1 MVHAL
6 REARRVLVHDGALID
21 TRPVTVPTVI
31 EVSVRDRWV
40 AAFELDGSPGLA
52 DDEAVRRAIESV
64 VCSGDLVLEVQASF
78 VSMLYWDS
86 AAELYAQ
93 AKEIGFRRF
102 VAPSDDDLAKVEELM
117 REGGGE
123 ARIRL
128 QDQMIVER
136 YRRTERP
143 RRAG

>member
-1 MVHAL
+1 M
-6 REARRVLVHDGALID
+6 LVHDGALID

-64 VCSGDLVLEVQASF
+64 VSSGDLVLEAQASF

>member
-52 DDEAVRRAIESV
+52 DDKAVQRALESV
-64 VCSGDLVLEVQASF
+64 VRSGELVLDAQASF
-78 VSMLYWDS
+78 ASMLYWNS
-86 AAELYAQ
+86 AAELCAHV
-93 AKEIGFRRF
+93 KEIGFRRF
-102 VAPSDDDLAKVEELM
+102 VNPTDDDLAKVEELM
-117 REGGGE
+117 REGGPG
-123 ARIRL
+123 ARVRL
-128 QDQMIVER
+128 QDLMIMGR
-136 YRRTERP
+136 YRRTEAP
-143 RRAG
+143 RRA